1 MAAVVV
7 QRRERLMFHSHTS
20 VVKLTSVSLVKAHLQ
35 RRHAKIRDIH
45 SLLQPS
51 VMKATQVLV
60 LSLLAASVVVW
71 AQTPAATPAAAAA
84 AAPAPAAKAAPAAP
98 AAAAPAAPVAPA
110 ATGDVTTGK
119 AAWYGK
125 KFNGRK
131 TASGQRFN
139 SAALT
144 AASNTLPFG
153 TLVRVTNVKNKKS
166 VTVRI
171 NDRGPKQADRIIDV
185 TRAAAVKLGMLKSGL
200 AEVEIKLVGQAK
212 GKMVKRA
219 KKQ

>member
-1 MAAVVV
+1 MK
-7 QRRERLMFHSHTS
+7 TS
-20 VVKLTSVSLVKAHLQ
+20 ASA
-35 RRHAKIRDIH
+35 
-45 SLLQPS
+45 LLF
-51 VMKATQVLV
+51 A
-60 LSLLAASVVVW
+60 LSTTVALAQAPT
-71 AQTPAATPAAAAA
+71 APATPAAATAPTVPV
-84 AAPAPAAKAAPAAP
+84 AAPAPGP
-98 AAAAPAAPVAPA
+98 APVAAPEKKAVAAA
-110 ATGDVTTGK
+110 ATGDVSTGK

-153 TLVRVTNVKNKKS
+153 TLVKVTNVKNKKS

-185 TRAAAVKLGMLKSGL
+185 TRAAAAKLGMLRSGL
-200 AEVEIKLVGQAK
+200 ADVEIKVVGNAK
-212 GKMVKRA
+212 AKVA
-219 KKQ
+219 KKA

>member
-1 MAAVVV
+1 
-7 QRRERLMFHSHTS
+7 
-20 VVKLTSVSLVKAHLQ
+20 
-35 RRHAKIRDIH
+35 
-45 SLLQPS
+45 
-51 VMKATQVLV
+51 MKATQVLV
-60 LSLLAASVVVW
+60 LSLLAASAAVC
-71 AQTPAATPAAAAA
+71 AQTPAATPATA
-84 AAPAPAAKAAPAAP
+84 APAAKAAPAPAVAP
-98 AAAAPAAPVAPA
+98 AAAAAPTPAAAPSPAVAPA

-171 NDRGPKQADRIIDV
+171 NDRGPQQADRIIDV
-185 TRAAAVKLGMLKSGL
+185 TRAAAAKLGMLKSGL
-200 AEVEIKLVGQAK
+200 AEVEIKVMGQAK
-212 GKMVKRA
+212 GKGKGKVMKRA
-219 KKQ
+219 KK

>member
-1 MAAVVV
+1 
-7 QRRERLMFHSHTS
+7 MFHSCPTS
-20 VVKLTSVSLVKAHLQ
+20 QSILFYVGVGRGLLHA
-35 RRHAKIRDIH
+35 RAKIYAPNS
-45 SLLQPS
+45 SLS
-51 VMKATQVLV
+51 RFVMKVTQVLV
-60 LSLLAASVVVW
+60 LSLFAASAVVW
-71 AQTPAATPAAAAA
+71 AQTPAATAATPAAGA
-84 AAPAPAAKAAPAAP
+84 APAAKAAPAAAAP
-98 AAAAPAAPVAPA
+98 VPVAAPAAAPAVAVAPA

-139 SAALT
+139 ASALT

-153 TLVRVTNVKNKKS
+153 TLVRVTNVKTKKS

-185 TRAAAVKLGMLKSGL
+185 TRAAAAKLGMLKSGL
-200 AEVEIKLVGQAK
+200 AEVEIKVVGQAK
-212 GKMVKRA
+212 GKGSGKMMKRA
-219 KKQ
+219 KKK

>member
-1 MAAVVV
+1 
-7 QRRERLMFHSHTS
+7 
-20 VVKLTSVSLVKAHLQ
+20 
-35 RRHAKIRDIH
+35 
-45 SLLQPS
+45 
-51 VMKATQVLV
+51 MKATQVLV

-84 AAPAPAAKAAPAAP
+84 PAVAPPPPAAP

-131 TASGQRFN
+131 TASGERFN
-139 SAALT
+139 AAALT

-171 NDRGPKQADRIIDV
+171 NDRGPKQPDRIIDV
-185 TRAAAVKLGMLKSGL
+185 TRAAAAKLGMLKSGL
-200 AEVEIKLVGQAK
+200 AEVEIKVVGQTKAK
-212 GKMVKRA
+212 GKMMKRA
-219 KKQ
+219 KKK

>member
-1 MAAVVV
+1 
-7 QRRERLMFHSHTS
+7 MFHSHTS
-20 VVKLTSVSLVKAHLQ
+20 VAKLTSVSLVKAHLHCP
-35 RRHAKIRDIH
+35 RDKIQVLH
-45 SLLQPS
+45 SLLLPS

-60 LSLLAASVVVW
+60 LSVLAASVVVW

-84 AAPAPAAKAAPAAP
+84 APAVATPPPAAPAAP

-171 NDRGPKQADRIIDV
+171 NDRGPKQPDRIIDV
-185 TRAAAVKLGMLKSGL
+185 TRAAAAKLGMLKSGL
-200 AEVEIKLVGQAK
+200 AEVEIKVVGQAK
-212 GKMVKRA
+212 GKMMKRT
-219 KKQ
+219 KKK

>member
-1 MAAVVV
+1 MKSVFHVLFASAFAVSAFAQAPAPTTAAPAAAVAP
-7 QRRERLMFHSHTS
+7 TP
-20 VVKLTSVSLVKAHLQ
+20 KAL
-35 RRHAKIRDIH
+35 
-45 SLLQPS
+45 P
-51 VMKATQVLV
+51 ATPAP
-60 LSLLAASVVVW
+60 AA
-71 AQTPAATPAAAAA
+71 APAATPA
-84 AAPAPAAKAAPAAP
+84 
-98 AAAAPAAPVAPA
+98 PVAA

-139 SAALT
+139 AAALT

-153 TLVRVTNVKNKKS
+153 TLVKVTNLKNKKS

-185 TRAAAVKLGMLKSGL
+185 TRAAAARLGMLKSGL
-200 AEVEIKLVGQAK
+200 AEVELKVVGNAK
-212 GKMVKRA
+212 GGAKSMKKTA
-219 KKQ
+219 KKA

>member
-1 MAAVVV
+1 MKSVFHVLFASAFAVSAFAQAPAPTTAAPAAAVAP
-7 QRRERLMFHSHTS
+7 TP
-20 VVKLTSVSLVKAHLQ
+20 KAL
-35 RRHAKIRDIH
+35 
-45 SLLQPS
+45 P
-51 VMKATQVLV
+51 ATPAP
-60 LSLLAASVVVW
+60 AA
-71 AQTPAATPAAAAA
+71 APAATPA
-84 AAPAPAAKAAPAAP
+84 P
-98 AAAAPAAPVAPA
+98 AAAATRAPVAA

-153 TLVRVTNVKNKKS
+153 TLVKVTNLKNKKS

-171 NDRGPKQADRIIDV
+171 NDRGPKQADRMIDV
-185 TRAAAVKLGMLKSGL
+185 TRAAAARLGMLKSGL
-200 AEVEIKLVGQAK
+200 AEVELKVVGNAK
-212 GKMVKRA
+212 SGAKSMKKTA
-219 KKQ
+219 KKA

>member
-20 VVKLTSVSLVKAHLQ
+20 VEKLSSVSLVKAHLHC
-35 RRHAKIRDIH
+35 RHAKIRDIH

-60 LSLLAASVVVW
+60 LSVLAASVVVW

-84 AAPAPAAKAAPAAP
+84 APAVATPPPAAP
-98 AAAAPAAPVAPA
+98 AAAAPVAP

-153 TLVRVTNVKNKKS
+153 TLVRVTNLKNKKS

-171 NDRGPKQADRIIDV
+171 NDRGPKQPDRIIDV
-185 TRAAAVKLGMLKSGL
+185 TRAAAAKLGMLKSGL
-200 AEVEIKLVGQAK
+200 AEVEIKVIGQTKAK
-212 GKMVKRA
+212 GKMMKRA
-219 KKQ
+219 KK

>member
-1 MAAVVV
+1 
-7 QRRERLMFHSHTS
+7 
-20 VVKLTSVSLVKAHLQ
+20 
-35 RRHAKIRDIH
+35 
-45 SLLQPS
+45 
-51 VMKATQVLV
+51 MKVTQVRV
-60 LSLLAASVVVW
+60 LSLLVASAAAW
-71 AQTPAATPAAAAA
+71 AQAPAPAVVAAPVAA
-84 AAPAPAAKAAPAAP
+84 PGAAPAPAAKVEEKKAIV
-98 AAAAPAAPVAPA
+98 AAATSLVPAK
-110 ATGDVTTGK
+110 TGDVTTGK

-139 SAALT
+139 AAALT

-185 TRAAAVKLGMLKSGL
+185 TRAAAAKLGMLKSGL
-200 AEVEIKLVGQAK
+200 AEVEIKVVGQAK
-212 GKMVKRA
+212 GKVMKRA
-219 KKQ
+219 KKK